1 MIGFALPE
9 RYVTM
14 VLNPLLVAIS
24 AIFVALSVNDVI
36 KLHLAG
42 DVVSAQPESAA
53 RKSPLRNVSTTQP
66 RGYYEAIVQRDIFN
80 LTPAPAETAA
90 TANEDLQIKLI
101 GTSQVSDNKPFLIV
115 EDSGGDESIYRLGD
129 VIPNAGRIIEI
140 WRDRAVVLH
149 NGHRVAIAIPR
160 DETGTPDAEPA
171 VPNRVR
177 PRPLINNPMIRRP
190 GRPQMWGRRDSGGIH
205 KMSPTRYVI
214 ERSTVNRTLQNMG
227 KLLTEIRAI
236 PNLEN
241 GASNGFRLSEIQDGS
256 IFQEIGLHDGD
267 LLTAI
272 EGENLNDPTKAVTLL
287 ESLRS
292 RSSITLNVIRN
303 GGPVQLY
310 YRIH

>member
-1 MIGFALPE
+1 
-9 RYVTM
+9 
-14 VLNPLLVAIS
+14 
-24 AIFVALSVNDVI
+24 
-36 KLHLAG
+36 
-42 DVVSAQPESAA
+42 
-53 RKSPLRNVSTTQP
+53 
-66 RGYYEAIVQRDIFN
+66 
-80 LTPAPAETAA
+80 
-90 TANEDLQIKLI
+90 
-101 GTSQVSDNKPFLIV
+101 
-115 EDSGGDESIYRLGD
+115 
-129 VIPNAGRIIEI
+129 
-140 WRDRAVVLH
+140 
-149 NGHRVAIAIPR
+149 
-160 DETGTPDAEPA
+160 
-171 VPNRVR
+171 
-177 PRPLINNPMIRRP
+177 
-190 GRPQMWGRRDSGGIH
+190 
-205 KMSPTRYVI
+205 MSPTRYVI

-292 RSSITLNVIRN
+292 RSSITLNVIRD